1 MRRARLLLFGAGV
14 LGEAF
19 PTVTM
24 WFWSLNNREVCGRD
38 GEGFQ
43 AEEAAA
49 AHAWRRASFILC
61 VELVR
66 ERH

>member
-1 MRRARLLLFGAGV
+1 M
-14 LGEAF
+14 GEAF